1 VLESRT
7 HPPARSASR
16 RLATLARAAR
26 TLNGS
31 EQVAEELAALAREAV
46 GAAAAGIHLR
56 GADADVDPVV
66 AAALEGERPE
76 PSAARTVAVPLTWDD
91 EVHGALWVR
100 FARARTLTAD
110 DLALLEAMADLA
122 SVGCRH
128 DEAYARLQQA
138 ARTDALTGLFNHGAM
153 QVRVREEIAR
163 ARRDQHPLAC
173 VIIDLDDFKRVNDLR
188 GHLAGDEYLRR
199 VADHLRAEVRPY
211 DVVARYGG
219 DEFVLLLP
227 GTDEAEALRVAERVR
242 GRMRDDQPPHAP
254 GGGCSIGVAEW
265 VDGMSPDGLLEL
277 ADRALLWAKRTG
289 KARVAVVNPEV
300 EAELARLHRENGS
313 PEAVRALAAA
323 IEARDNYTAEHS
335 ERVVGLAKDV
345 ALIMGMPA
353 DLVERIGSGALLH
366 DVGKLAIPNEILH
379 KAGGLT
385 AEEWTVIAEHPL
397 IGERILR
404 RTPQLASLAPVV
416 RHEHEH
422 WDGSG
427 YPDGLMG
434 HRIPLASR
442 IILACDAYVAM
453 RTARP
458 YRPALT
464 HEEAVAE
471 LETQAGSQFDP
482 AVVEALLDR
491 LGERRLAG

>member
-1 VLESRT
+1 
-7 HPPARSASR
+7 
-16 RLATLARAAR
+16 
-26 TLNGS
+26 
-31 EQVAEELAALAREAV
+31 VA
-46 GAAAAGIHLR
+46 GAQDAGI
-56 GADADVDPVV
+56 
-66 AAALEGERPE
+66 ALGEGEPV
-76 PSAARTVAVPLTWDD
+76 PDGAVAIPLAWED
-91 EVHGALWVR
+91 ELRGALWVR
-100 FARARTLTAD
+100 VPEERVLGQAELHV
-110 DLALLEAMADLA
+110 LEAIADLA
-122 SVGCRH
+122 IVGCRNAENY
-128 DEAYARLQQA
+128 DRLQEA

-163 ARRDQHPLAC
+163 ARRDEHALSC
-173 VIIDLDDFKRVNDLR
+173 VIMDLDDFKRVNDLK
-188 GHLAGDEYLRR
+188 GHQAGDEYLRR

-227 GTDEAEALRVAERVR
+227 GTEEEEALRVAERVR
-242 GRMRDDQPPHAP
+242 DRLREGEPPEGP

-265 VDGMSPDGLLEL
+265 VDGMSADALLEL

-313 PEAVRALAAA
+313 PAAVQALAAA

-335 ERVVGLAKDV
+335 EQVVGLAKDV
-345 ALIMGMPA
+345 AMILGMPA
-353 DLVERIGSGALLH
+353 DLVERIGHGALLH
-366 DVGKLAIPNEILH
+366 DVGKLAIPNEILQ
-379 KAGGLT
+379 KAGGLSA
-385 AEEWTVIAEHPL
+385 AEWAIIAEHPL

-416 RHEHEH
+416 RHEHER
-422 WDGSG
+422 WDGTG
-427 YPDGLMG
+427 YPDGLSG

-453 RTARP
+453 TTPRP
-458 YRPALT
+458 YRPELTREQAL
-464 HEEAVAE
+464 EE
-471 LETQAGSQFDP
+471 LRDGAGTQFDP

-491 LGERRLAG
+491 LGAATGSEARLDRLGA

>member
-1 VLESRT
+1 MLDART
-7 HPPARSASR
+7 HSDPT
-16 RLATLARAAR
+16 LALARAAR
-26 TLNGS
+26 ALS
-31 EQVAEELAALAREAV
+31 ASADVREALDALADEAATV
-46 GAAAAGIHLR
+46 VCAEAAGI
-56 GADADVDPVV
+56 
-66 AAALEGERPE
+66 ALGEGEP
-76 PSAARTVAVPLTWDD
+76 VPDGALAIPLAWDD
-91 EVHGALWVR
+91 ELRGALWVR
-100 FARARTLTAD
+100 IPAD
-110 DLALLEAMADLA
+110 RELDQADLQVLEALADLA
-122 SVGCRH
+122 VVGCRNAETY
-128 DEAYARLQQA
+128 DRLQEA
-138 ARTDALTGLFNHGAM
+138 ARTDALTGLLNHGAM
-153 QVRVREEIAR
+153 QLRVREEIAR
-163 ARRDQHPLAC
+163 ARRDEHALCC
-173 VIIDLDDFKRVNDLR
+173 VIMDLDDFKRVNDLK
-188 GHLAGDEYLRR
+188 GHQAGDDYLRR

-227 GTDEAEALRVAERVR
+227 GTEEEAALRVAERVR
-242 GRMRDDQPPHAP
+242 DRLRDGEPEEGP

-265 VDGMSPDGLLEL
+265 VDGMSPDALLEL

-313 PEAVRALAAA
+313 PAAVQALAAA

-335 ERVVGLAKDV
+335 EQVVGLAKDV
-345 ALIMGMPA
+345 AMILGMPA
-353 DLVERIGSGALLH
+353 DIVERIGHGALLH
-366 DVGKLAIPNEILH
+366 DVGKLAIPNEILQ

-385 AEEWTVIAEHPL
+385 AAEWSVIAEHPL

-404 RTPQLASLAPVV
+404 RTPQLAGLAPVV

-442 IILACDAYVAM
+442 IILACDAYIAM
-453 RTARP
+453 ITPRP
-458 YRPALT
+458 YRPALARS
-464 HEEAVAE
+464 EAVAE
-471 LETQAGSQFDP
+471 LRAKAGTQFDP

-491 LGERRLAG
+491 LGPAPT

>member
-1 VLESRT
+1 MLESRIQPGAPGAPSDS
-7 HPPARSASR
+7 H
-16 RLATLARAAR
+16 RLATAVRALASAARA
-26 TLNGS
+26 LNVSAGLP
-31 EQVAEELAALAREAV
+31 QALAALADEAARAV
-46 GAAAAGIHLR
+46 GADAAGVQLD
-56 GADADVDPVV
+56 GTVPEDA
-66 AAALEGERPE
+66 L
-76 PSAARTVAVPLTWDD
+76 TVPLVWDE
-91 EVHGALWVR
+91 EVRGALWVR
-100 FARARTLTAD
+100 FPETHSVDEAD
-110 DLALLEAMADLA
+110 LRVLEAMADLA
-122 SVGCRH
+122 VVGCRNA
-128 DEAYARLQQA
+128 EAYERLQEA

-163 ARRDQHPLAC
+163 ARRDQHALSC
-173 VIIDLDDFKRVNDLR
+173 VIIDLDDFKRVNDLK
-188 GHLAGDEYLRR
+188 GHQAGDDYLRR

-227 GTDEAEALRVAERVR
+227 GTEEQEALRVAERVR
-242 GRMRDDQPPHAP
+242 DRLRDGKPEEGP

-265 VDGMSPDGLLEL
+265 VDGMTPDALLEL

-313 PEAVRALAAA
+313 PAAVQALAAA

-335 ERVVGLAKDV
+335 EQVVGLAKDV
-345 ALIMGMPA
+345 AMILGMPA
-353 DLVERIGSGALLH
+353 DMVERIGHGALLH
-366 DVGKLAIPNEILH
+366 DVGKLAIPNEILQ

-385 AEEWTVIAEHPL
+385 AAEWSVIAEHPL

-404 RTPQLASLAPVV
+404 RTPQLAGLAPVV

-427 YPDGLMG
+427 YPDGLIG

-442 IILACDAYVAM
+442 IILACDAYIAM
-453 RTARP
+453 ITPRP

-464 HEEAVAE
+464 RSRAVAE
-471 LETQAGSQFDP
+471 LSAKAGTQFDP

-491 LGERRLAG
+491 LGAR

>member
-1 VLESRT
+1 MPEGT
-7 HPPARSASR
+7 PPPGARSALSASH
-16 RLATLARAAR
+16 RLATAV
-26 TLNGS
+26 G
-31 EQVAEELAALAREAV
+31 ALARGARALNVSAGLPQALAELADEAARAV
-46 GAAAAGIHLR
+46 GGDSAG
-56 GADADVDPVV
+56 VD
-66 AAALEGERPE
+66 LSG
-76 PSAARTVAVPLTWDD
+76 SAVPEGAVTVPLAWDD
-91 EVHGALWVR
+91 EARGALWVR
-100 FARARTLTAD
+100 LPDSRPIDEEELRV
-110 DLALLEAMADLA
+110 LEAMADLA
-122 SVGCRH
+122 VVGCRNA
-128 DEAYARLQQA
+128 EAYERLQEA
-138 ARTDALTGLFNHGAM
+138 ARTDALTGLLNHGAI

-163 ARRDQHPLAC
+163 ARRDEHALSC
-173 VIIDLDDFKRVNDLR
+173 VIIDLDDFKRVNDLK
-188 GHLAGDEYLRR
+188 GHQAGDDYLRR

-227 GTDEAEALRVAERVR
+227 GTEEEEALRVAERVR
-242 GRMRDDQPPHAP
+242 DRLRDGEPEEGP

-265 VDGMSPDGLLEL
+265 AAGMTADALLEL

-313 PEAVRALAAA
+313 PAAVEALAAA

-335 ERVVGLAKDV
+335 EQVVALAKNV

-353 DLVERIGSGALLH
+353 GLVERIGSGALLH

-427 YPDGLMG
+427 YPDGLAG

-442 IILACDAYVAM
+442 IILACDGYVAM

-464 HEEAVAE
+464 HAEAVAE
-471 LETQAGSQFDP
+471 LRAQAGSQFDP
-482 AVVEALLDR
+482 AVIEALLDR
-491 LGERRLAG
+491 LGEHRLAG